1 MKSNYHKINW
11 IGIIAVILL
20 LFASCQKKFNPD
32 SYAPIQTF
40 GGFGSS
46 SQIQPS
52 NLVGHW
58 SFENSLIDSVSS
70 ALGNGVGTSFTN
82 GIKGQALQGANNGYF
97 ITTPSTAVL
106 NLQSLTI
113 SLWVN
118 VPPNLTGT
126 YGFVCL
132 SNTNDFWGNFDV
144 FFENLPS
151 PNNVKDISNTILKG
165 HFENWKHALVNNKD
179 TIIDHETW
187 LGNFSIGSAWNKWT
201 HIVFTYDAATSTFNV
216 YVNGSS
222 IVSPIVNTG
231 NGNLTFQHASALI
244 FGTMQFNVTPS
255 LGTAGGPQ
263 SWASY
268 VPGAIDEVRIYNK
281 ALVAA
286 DVRALYQLEKLGK

>member
-1 MKSNYHKINW
+1 MKQIYYRLISVSSLIVS
-11 IGIIAVILL
+11 ILFMII
-20 LFASCQKKFNPD
+20 SCQEKFDPK
-32 SYAPIQTF
+32 SYAPIQSF
-40 GGFGSS
+40 GGYGASS
-46 SQIQPS
+46 DIAPT

-70 ALGNGVGTSFTN
+70 AMGNGVGTSFTD
-82 GIKGQALQGANNGYF
+82 GIKGQALQGADNGYF

-113 SLWVN
+113 SLWVD

-151 PNNVKDISNTILKG
+151 TNNVKDISNAILKG
-165 HFENWKHALVNNKD
+165 HFENW
-179 TIIDHETW
+179 TSPTTDHETW
-187 LGNFSIGSAWNKWT
+187 LGNFSIGPVWNKWT

-222 IVSPIVNTG
+222 IVSPIVNAG
-231 NGNLTFQHASALI
+231 NGNLTFQNASALI

-281 ALVAA
+281 ALVAS
-286 DVRALYQLEKLGK
+286 DVGALYQLEKRGK

>member
-1 MKSNYHKINW
+1 MKSNYSKLKG
-11 IGIIAVILL
+11 IGLIAAILL

-32 SYAPIQTF
+32 SYAPVQSF

-46 SQIQPS
+46 NQIQPS

-58 SFENSLIDSVSS
+58 AFENSLIDSVSS
-70 ALGNGVGTSFTN
+70 ALGDGVGTSFTN

-97 ITTPSTAVL
+97 ITTPTTAVL
-106 NLQSLTI
+106 NLQSLTV

-151 PNNVKDISNTILKG
+151 PNNVKDITNAILKG
-165 HFENWKHALVNNKD
+165 HFENW
-179 TIIDHETW
+179 TGPTTDHETW
-187 LGNFSIGSAWNKWT
+187 LGNFSIGAVWNKWT

-222 IVSPIVNTG
+222 IVSPIVNAG

-244 FGTMQFNVTPS
+244 FGTMQFNAIPS
-255 LGTAGGPQ
+255 IGTAGGPQ
-263 SWASY
+263 DWASY
-268 VPGAIDEVRIYNK
+268 VPGKMDEIRIYKAALTADEVK
-281 ALVAA
+281 
-286 DVRALYQLEKLGK
+286 ALYQLEKLGK